1 MKTINP
7 LSGGGLLPSG
17 APAPA
22 RQLETSFRDL
32 LRESITS
39 TVAAEVNADKQVQ
52 EMHAGGTRDIHE
64 VMIAMEEADISL
76 RLLVQ
81 VRNKALEA
89 YQEIMRLQV

>member
-1 MKTINP
+1 MKTITALP
-7 LSGGGLLPSG
+7 VAGLQP
-17 APAPA
+17 ANKPAPA
-22 RQLETSFRDL
+22 RQLEDSFRDL
-32 LRESITS
+32 LKESIDS

-52 EMHAGGTRDIHE
+52 QLHAGGTRDLHE